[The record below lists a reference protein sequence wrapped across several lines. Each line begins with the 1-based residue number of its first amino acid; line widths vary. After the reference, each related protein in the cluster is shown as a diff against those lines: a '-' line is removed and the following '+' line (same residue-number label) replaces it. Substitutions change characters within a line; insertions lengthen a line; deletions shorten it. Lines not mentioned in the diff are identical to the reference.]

1 MIGPQPRPK
10 LPLPRVEQLRRLVD
24 AQATHGAKFSHGST
38 FGNQTAHVAR
48 SLGVDPATLRRL
60 LMKG

>member
-1 MIGPQPRPK
+1 MIVAGESK
-10 LPLPRVEQLRRLVD
+10 
-24 AQATHGAKFSHGST
+24 
-38 FGNQTAHVAR
+38 AHVAR